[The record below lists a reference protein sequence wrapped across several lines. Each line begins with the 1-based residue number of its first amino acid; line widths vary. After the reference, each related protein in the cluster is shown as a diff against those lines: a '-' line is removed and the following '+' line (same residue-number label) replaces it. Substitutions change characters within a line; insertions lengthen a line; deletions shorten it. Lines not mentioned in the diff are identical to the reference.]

1 MMLSVMSGIPALVA
15 SPVRI
20 AARPVPDWDQPTSAP
35 TRYASD
41 VGTDSRADPATLPEP
56 RGALATRPE
65 GTPTHG
71 QPRGVA
77 DDRARSLASQTAL
90 LAMRREDTIRAGDIS
105 VILSLLAFVGLL
117 IEVLVIRTGS
127 EAFRGSAMA
136 LLAAMCV
143 GGIVVRSLR
152 NAPDRVR
159 LPVTYSF
166 GALLVAVSIV
176 ESLHLGVFSSI
187 QGGIVL
193 AMCAFGAIDRRFVLP
208 LTVAACVGFIVPASL
223 VASGVMADPGV
234 FAALRATT
242 GERVASAFLTL
253 SFLVAAL
260 AYGRVS
266 RRRLQAAVERTNAAM
281 LLARQRD
288 LLLAEANR
296 NLEVVLNVDAR
307 RGGRYTGVRVG
318 NFDLDAIVGRGA
330 MGEVYSA
337 TRAADGRPVA
347 VKLMRERA
355 ADDAALVKRFLREV
369 EHESRLRSPHIVEV
383 LEAGEAPD
391 GSPYLAMELLVGND
405 LARHLRQKHRLPLSE
420 VVSMVDQIARGLEV
434 AHDAGIVHR
443 DLKPQNLFLHDPR
456 PDDGAAAPSPPMWK
470 ILDFGVSKLRD
481 SSGTL
486 TEGAVVGTPGYI
498 SPEQVQ
504 SGSADAR
511 ADVFALGAVAYRA
524 LTGQPPFG
532 VQDVQALFDV
542 VYRQPTAPRE
552 VLPELPHDVE
562 LVLAIA
568 LAKKPGDRFAT
579 ARELADAL
587 SLGSRGALS
596 PELRGRA
603 EAILAARPWGGAQ
616 PA

>member
-1 MMLSVMSGIPALVA
+1 M
-15 SPVRI
+15 
-20 AARPVPDWDQPTSAP
+20 
-35 TRYASD
+35 
-41 VGTDSRADPATLPEP
+41 GTDPRADPATVPEP
-56 RGALATRPE
+56 RAALATRPE
-65 GTPTHG
+65 GASTGG
-71 QPRGVA
+71 QPKGTE

-90 LAMRREDTIRAGDIS
+90 LAMRREDTIRAGDIALIFS
-105 VILSLLAFVGLL
+105 ALGLVGLL
-117 IEVLVIRTGS
+117 VELLVMRTGS
-127 EAFRGSAMA
+127 ETFRRAAVG
-136 LLAAMCV
+136 LLSTMFV
-143 GGIVVRSLR
+143 GGILVRSLR

-159 LPVTYSF
+159 LPVTYSY
-166 GALLVAVSIV
+166 GVVLVATSIV
-176 ESLHLGVFSSI
+176 ESLHLGVFSAI

-193 AMCAFGAIDRRFVLP
+193 AMCGFGAIDRRFVLP
-208 LTVAACVGFIVPASL
+208 LTLAACVGFIVPASL
-223 VASGVMADPGV
+223 IASGVLADPGV
-234 FAALRATT
+234 YAATRATT
-242 GERVASAFLTL
+242 GELMASAFLTL
-253 SFLVAAL
+253 SFLLAAL
-260 AYGRVS
+260 GYGRVS
-266 RRRLQAAVERTNAAM
+266 RRRLQAAVERTNSAM

-337 TRAADGRPVA
+337 VRAGDGRPAA
-347 VKLMRERA
+347 VKLMTERA
-355 ADDAALVKRFLREV
+355 ASDAALVKRFLREV

-391 GSPYLAMELLVGND
+391 GSPYLAMELLVGHD
-405 LARHLRQKHRLPLSE
+405 LARHLRQKHRLPLPE
-420 VVSMVDQIARGLEV
+420 VVSLVDQVARGLEV

-456 PDDGAAAPSPPMWK
+456 ADGDTAPPVWK

-486 TEGAVVGTPGYI
+486 TEGAVVGTPGYM

-511 ADVFALGAVAYRA
+511 ADVFALGAVTYRA

-552 VLPELPHDVE
+552 VLADLPYDVE

-579 ARELADAL
+579 ARELAEAL
-587 SLGSRGALS
+587 SLGSRGSLS

-603 EAILAARPWGGAQ
+603 EAILGTRPWGSAQ

>member
-1 MMLSVMSGIPALVA
+1 
-15 SPVRI
+15 
-20 AARPVPDWDQPTSAP
+20 
-35 TRYASD
+35 
-41 VGTDSRADPATLPEP
+41 
-56 RGALATRPE
+56 
-65 GTPTHG
+65 
-71 QPRGVA
+71 
-77 DDRARSLASQTAL
+77 
-90 LAMRREDTIRAGDIS
+90 MRREDTIRAGDIAL
-105 VILSLLAFVGLL
+105 ILSALALVGLL

-127 EAFRGSAMA
+127 EAFRR
-136 LLAAMCV
+136 AAMGLLVGMFV
-143 GGIVVRSLR
+143 GGIVVRLLR
-152 NAPDRVR
+152 NAPDGLR
-159 LPVTYSF
+159 LPVTYSY
-166 GALLVAVSIV
+166 GLLLVVTSIV
-176 ESLHLGVFSSI
+176 ESLHLGVFSAI
-187 QGGIVL
+187 QGALVL
-193 AMCAFGAIDRRFVLP
+193 AMCGFGAIDRRLVLP
-208 LTVAACVGFIVPASL
+208 LTLAACVGFIVPAAL
-223 VASGVMADPGV
+223 IASGVMADPGV
-234 FAALRATT
+234 FAAIRATT

-253 SFLVAAL
+253 SFLVAGL
-260 AYGRVS
+260 GYGRVS
-266 RRRLQAAVERTNAAM
+266 RRRLQAAVERTNSAM

-318 NFDLDAIVGRGA
+318 SFDLDAMVGRGA

-337 TRAADGRPVA
+337 VRAGDGRPAA
-347 VKLMRERA
+347 VKLLTERA
-355 ADDAALVKRFLREV
+355 AGDAALVKRFLREV
-369 EHESRLRSPHIVEV
+369 EHESRLRSPNIVEV
-383 LEAGEAPD
+383 LEAGESPD
-391 GSPYLAMELLVGND
+391 GSPYLAMELLVGHD
-405 LARHLRQKHRLPLSE
+405 LAWHLRQKHRLPLPE
-420 VVSMVDQIARGLEV
+420 VVSLVDQVACGLRV

-456 PDDGAAAPSPPMWK
+456 ADDDGHPASPSPVWK

-498 SPEQVQ
+498 APEQVQ

-579 ARELADAL
+579 AGEFAEAL
-587 SLGSRGALS
+587 SLGSHGALS

-603 EAILAARPWGGAQ
+603 EAILGARPWGSAQ
-616 PA
+616 PT

>member
-1 MMLSVMSGIPALVA
+1 MA
-15 SPVRI
+15 
-20 AARPVPDWDQPTSAP
+20 
-35 TRYASD
+35 
-41 VGTDSRADPATLPEP
+41 TDSRADPATIPEP

-65 GTPTHG
+65 GTPVDG
-71 QPRGVA
+71 RPNGA
-77 DDRARSLASQTAL
+77 EDDRARSLASQTAQ

-105 VILSLLAFVGLL
+105 VILSFLGFVGLL
-117 IEVLVIRTGS
+117 V
-127 EAFRGSAMA
+127 EAFVIQTGYERVQRIAIG
-136 LLAAMCV
+136 LLSAMCV
-143 GGIVVRSLR
+143 GGIIVRSLR

-166 GALLVAVSIV
+166 GVLLVAVSIV
-176 ESLHLGVFSSI
+176 ESLHMGVFSAI

-193 AMCAFGAIDRRFVLP
+193 AMCGFGAIDRRFVLP
-208 LTVAACVGFIVPASL
+208 LMLAACVGFIVPAAL
-223 VASGVMADPGV
+223 IAFGMVADPGV
-234 FAALRATT
+234 FAAGHTTTT
-242 GERVASAFLTL
+242 GERVACALLEL
-253 SFLVAAL
+253 SFLLAAL
-260 AYGRVS
+260 GYGRVS

-296 NLEVVLNVDAR
+296 NLEVVLKVDAR

-330 MGEVYSA
+330 MGEVYA
-337 TRAADGRPVA
+337 GMHAGDGRPAA
-347 VKLMRERA
+347 VKLMTERA
-355 ADDAALVKRFLREV
+355 AGDAALVKRFLREV
-369 EHESRLRSPHIVEV
+369 EHASRLRSPNIVEV

-391 GSPYLAMELLVGND
+391 GSPYLAMELLIGHD
-405 LARHLRQKHRLPLSE
+405 LARHLRRKNRLPLPE
-420 VVSMVDQIARGLEV
+420 VVSLVDQVARGLEV
-434 AHDAGIVHR
+434 AHGAGIVHR
-443 DLKPQNLFLHDPR
+443 DLKPQNLFLHDPASEG
-456 PDDGAAAPSPPMWK
+456 DGAPMPSPVWK

-486 TEGAVVGTPGYI
+486 TEGALVGTPGYI
-498 SPEQVQ
+498 APEQVQ

-542 VYRQPTAPRE
+542 VHRQPTAPRD

-579 ARELADAL
+579 ARELAEAL
-587 SLGSRGALS
+587 TMGERGALS

-603 EAILAARPWGGAQ
+603 EAILGARPWGSAH
-616 PA
+616 PM

>member
-1 MMLSVMSGIPALVA
+1 LL
-15 SPVRI
+15 
-20 AARPVPDWDQPTSAP
+20 
-35 TRYASD
+35 
-41 VGTDSRADPATLPEP
+41 
-56 RGALATRPE
+56 GA
-65 GTPTHG
+65 
-71 QPRGVA
+71 
-77 DDRARSLASQTAL
+77 
-90 LAMRREDTIRAGDIS
+90 M
-105 VILSLLAFVGLL
+105 F
-117 IEVLVIRTGS
+117 
-127 EAFRGSAMA
+127 
-136 LLAAMCV
+136 V

-159 LPVTYSF
+159 LPVTYSY
-166 GALLVAVSIV
+166 GVLLVATSIV
-176 ESLHLGVFSSI
+176 ESLHLGVFSSV
-187 QGGIVL
+187 QGAIVL
-193 AMCAFGAIDRRFVLP
+193 AMCGFGAIDRRLVLP
-208 LTVAACVGFIVPASL
+208 LTLAACVGFIIPASL

-234 FAALRATT
+234 FAALSATT
-242 GERVASAFLTL
+242 GERIATAFLTF
-253 SFLVAAL
+253 SILVAAL
-260 AYGRVS
+260 GYGRVS

-296 NLEVVLNVDAR
+296 NLEVVLNLDAR
-307 RGGRYTGVRVG
+307 RGGRYTGARVG
-318 NFDLDAIVGRGA
+318 SFELDAIVGRGA

-337 TRAADGRPVA
+337 VRSGDGRPAA
-347 VKLMRERA
+347 VKLLTERA
-355 ADDAALVKRFLREV
+355 AGDAALVKRFLREV

-405 LARHLRQKHRLPLSE
+405 LARHLRQKHRLPLPE
-420 VVSMVDQIARGLEV
+420 VVSLVDQVARGLEV

-443 DLKPQNLFLHDPR
+443 DLKPQNLFLHDPGS
-456 PDDGAAAPSPPMWK
+456 DGGGDTEPPPPVWK

-498 SPEQVQ
+498 APEQVH

-542 VYRQPTAPRE
+542 VYRQPTAPRD
-552 VLPELPHDVE
+552 VLPALPHDVE
-562 LVLAIA
+562 LVLGIA
-568 LAKKPGDRFAT
+568 LAKRPGDRFAT
-579 ARELADAL
+579 ARELAEAL
-587 SLGSRGALS
+587 SLGSRSSLS

-603 EAILAARPWGGAQ
+603 EAILIARPWGSAQ
-616 PA
+616 PT

>member
-1 MMLSVMSGIPALVA
+1 
-15 SPVRI
+15 
-20 AARPVPDWDQPTSAP
+20 
-35 TRYASD
+35 
-41 VGTDSRADPATLPEP
+41 
-56 RGALATRPE
+56 
-65 GTPTHG
+65 
-71 QPRGVA
+71 
-77 DDRARSLASQTAL
+77 
-90 LAMRREDTIRAGDIS
+90 MRREDTIRAGDIS
-105 VILSLLAFVGLL
+105 VILSLLAFIGLL
-117 IEVLVIRTGS
+117 LEVFVIRTGS
-127 EAFRGSAMA
+127 ETFRRTAMG

-152 NAPDRVR
+152 NTPDRLR
-159 LPVTYSF
+159 LSVTYSF
-166 GALLVAVSIV
+166 GVLLVAVSIV

-208 LTVAACVGFIVPASL
+208 LTTAACVGFIVPALL
-223 VASGVMADPGV
+223 VASGMMNDPGV

-242 GERVASAFLTL
+242 GERFASAFLTL
-253 SFLVAAL
+253 SILVAAL

-330 MGEVYSA
+330 MGEVFSA
-337 TRAADGRPVA
+337 LRAADGRPAA
-347 VKLMRERA
+347 VKLMTERA
-355 ADDAALVKRFLREV
+355 ADNAALVKRFLREV
-369 EHESRLRSPHIVEV
+369 ENATRLRSPNIVEV

-405 LARHLRQKHRLPLSE
+405 LAKHLRQKHQLPLPE
-420 VVSMVDQIARGLEV
+420 VVTLVDQVARGLEV

-443 DLKPQNLFLHDPR
+443 DLKPQNLFLHDPGS
-456 PDDGAAAPSPPMWK
+456 DGGGSEAPSPVWK

-498 SPEQVQ
+498 APELVQ
-504 SGSADAR
+504 TGSADAR

-542 VYRQPTAPRE
+542 VYRQPTAPRD
-552 VLPELPHDVE
+552 VLPELPYDVE

-579 ARELADAL
+579 ARELAEAL
-587 SLGSRGALS
+587 TLGSRGSLS

-603 EAILAARPWGGAQ
+603 EAILGARPWGSAR
-616 PA
+616 PT